1 MAKRKS
7 LFDDRSYE
15 IQELTYIIKGDLNSL
30 NQQIAQ
36 LQDVS
41 KRQRHSTNGKHLQ
54 SHSSSVVLALQ
65 SKLASMST
73 DFKQILEVRT
83 ENLKQQK
90 NRRDQFSQGA
100 VNSSLP
106 PSVSNQNQSMFQFMI
121 NNNSTCLKECNSSES
136 TKIFFYIF

>member
-1 MAKRKS
+1 M
-7 LFDDRSYE
+7 
-15 IQELTYIIKGDLNSL
+15 
-30 NQQIAQ
+30 
-36 LQDVS
+36 QDVS

-90 NRRDQFSQGA
+90 NRRDQFSQGII
-100 VNSSLP
+100 NSSLP
-106 PSVSNQNQSMFQFMI
+106 PSVSNQNQSNFV
-121 NNNSTCLKECNSSES
+121 
-136 TKIFFYIF
+136 Y

>member
-7 LFDDRSYE
+7 LFDDRTAE
-15 IQELTYIIKGDLNSL
+15 IQELTYIIKGDLSSL

-41 KRQRHSTNGKHLQ
+41 KKQRNFTSGKHLQ

-65 SKLASMST
+65 SKLATMST

-83 ENLKQQK
+83 ENLKHQK
-90 NRRDQFSQGA
+90 SRREQFSQGG
-100 VNSSLP
+100 LPP
-106 PSVSNQNQSMFQFMI
+106 PSVPP
-121 NNNSTCLKECNSSES
+121 SSQGMVTLMRDS
-136 TKIFFYIF
+136 FNFFVF